1 MVNNGLRRCR
11 PYTFPVTN
19 SAGSRRRLDPDA
31 RRAQLVA
38 AGLELAKVRPI
49 DTVTAPEVARHAGVS
64 KALVFHYF
72 PTHREL
78 QAAIA
83 RAGSNELIAMFESTD
98 DSLSYEGR
106 LEAGLRGFMAY
117 IEEQRHSYTSLAR
130 GAGADE
136 LMAEVFEDTR
146 QAVVD
151 IICEVLGLDEPS
163 PKLRLVLRGWIAMCE
178 EMTLDWLQTEAMTR
192 DQLTGFLRDAALACL
207 SWAVVS
213 PG

>member
-1 MVNNGLRRCR
+1 MTTATV
-11 PYTFPVTN
+11 
-19 SAGSRRRLDPDA
+19 SRRRLDPDA
-31 RRAQLVA
+31 RRAQLVE
-38 AGLELAKVRPI
+38 AGLQLAKRGPI
-49 DTVTAPEVARHAGVS
+49 DSVTAPEVARHAGVS

-83 RAGSNELIAMFESTD
+83 RAGADELIAMFESTD
-98 DSLSYEGR
+98 ETLSYEGR
-106 LEAGLRGFMAY
+106 LEAGLRGFMTY

-136 LMAEVFEDTR
+136 LMSAVFEDTR
-146 QAVVD
+146 LAVVD

-163 PKLRLVLRGWIAMCE
+163 PRLRLVLRGWIAMCE
-178 EMTLDWLQTEAMTR
+178 EMTLDWLQTQAMTR
-192 DQLTGFLRDAALACL
+192 DQLAGFLRDAALACL
-207 SWAVVS
+207 SWAVIT